1 MLYFGD
7 NSVVVESI
15 GYHLFAT
22 VYRLIAI
29 GAVGFAFYS
38 IVSEY
43 IKKFKGGNF
52 MGVILF
58 IGFVLFVT
66 ILLLEESA
74 NTSAAKSLN
83 RVKKNVNDKYENY
96 KFSLFN
102 DNGSEYLLITENN
115 TIVFTTYD
123 TNKEININDILKV
136 ELKYNIKEKNKQ
148 KVLTVMPTF
157 DKDTSLISIELKIFT
172 YSNNDLSHIFKV
184 IRYPNLEDRLE
195 NNLENRLQKFKYLV
209 EDIKSKST
217 NN

>member
-1 MLYFGD
+1 
-7 NSVVVESI
+7 
-15 GYHLFAT
+15 
-22 VYRLIAI
+22 
-29 GAVGFAFYS
+29 
-38 IVSEY
+38 
-43 IKKFKGGNF
+43 

-58 IGFVLFVT
+58 IGFVIFVI

-74 NTSAAKSLN
+74 DTSAAKSLN

-136 ELKYNIKEKNKQ
+136 ELKYNIQENNKQ

-157 DKDTSLISIELKIFT
+157 DKNTSLISIELKIFT
-172 YSNNDLSHIFKV
+172 YSDNDLSYIFKV
-184 IRYPNLEDRLE
+184 IRYPNLENRLE
-195 NNLENRLQKFKYLV
+195 KFKYLV
-209 EDIKSKST
+209 EDLKSQST
-217 NN
+217 NS

>member
-1 MLYFGD
+1 
-7 NSVVVESI
+7 
-15 GYHLFAT
+15 
-22 VYRLIAI
+22 
-29 GAVGFAFYS
+29 
-38 IVSEY
+38 
-43 IKKFKGGNF
+43 
-52 MGVILF
+52 MGVVLF
-58 IGFVLFVT
+58 IGFVVFVI
-66 ILLLEESA
+66 ILLLGESA
-74 NTSAAKSLN
+74 DTSATKSLN
-83 RVKKNVNDKYENY
+83 HAKKNVNDNY
-96 KFSLFN
+96 KNCKFSLFN

-148 KVLTVMPTF
+148 RVLTVMPTF

-209 EDIKSKST
+209 EDLKSKST